1 MIWYCGQKNLK
12 NGKVNKMTRLKVSKE
27 TEKYLKETGSQVLY
41 DLFHYLNGKL
51 ILRGGN
57 EAFKELEEVNKDL
70 TDLVYKILTGK
81 VTVYSS
87 GKYVLIRNIVTE
99 DYGDGLRDI
108 APLYWCE
115 DMPTMEYESA
125 QVLDEDKNRGDIAIL
140 THQGWE
146 KKEVYNY

>member
-1 MIWYCGQKNLK
+1 
-12 NGKVNKMTRLKVSKE
+12 MTRLKVSKE

-57 EAFKELEEVNKDL
+57 EAFKELEEANKDL

-87 GKYVLIRNIVTE
+87 GKYILVQNIVAQE
-99 DYGDGLRDI
+99 YSEGMREI
-108 APLYWCE
+108 VPLYWCE
-115 DMPTMEYESA
+115 DTPTLVYESA